1 MGKKYGNKTKHEF
14 PEPCQPTR
22 SKCTSLPTKWRTLI
36 VRPLKAEGCRNWLGI
51 LLVMRDGWKI
61 IQLYYPIC
69 KTYVEDFPMPMVAW
83 IFRLAML
90 DFRYPRN
97 WKVLNQRNRVCI
109 HPSPIWV
116 THDVEMLFGV
126 GPTVPTPSVSSPVIK
141 PGNGKSL
148 PFDIGIV
155 QNNRYINERKTHDF
169 FCDYEYYLESS
180 QWMVFDVCF
189 VIFWH

>member
-97 WKVLNQRNRVCI
+97 WKILNQRNRVCI

-116 THDVEMLFGV
+116 TLSKCRLAALTFGFFT
-126 GPTVPTPSVSSPVIK
+126 GDQTWEWKIIAFWYRNCPEQ
-141 PGNGKSL
+141 SL
-148 PFDIGIV
+148 YKWKE
-155 QNNRYINERKTHDF
+155 NKRF
-169 FCDYEYYLESS
+169 F
-180 QWMVFDVCF
+180 
-189 VIFWH
+189 